1 MKDDPDGQVL
11 ATVTHA
17 QARGVCL
24 CRRKARAGVLTGC
37 CGLGFWVPCT
47 SAGQIRGS
55 AGSLSELLGRLR
67 YGTQVGEERR
77 DQEAVFQVR
86 ERIHGAGGKN
96 QIDAQRTDRAQAQ
109 EGGRRVGGGQ
119 GQKQDERG
127 CGKRHRTGQAQHQV
141 GRYRG
146 PRAGRPSP
154 LAPRPSPLAPTAAR
168 HVRRQA
174 VRESGGVGAS
184 ARAGWRRGGGVA
196 GGVRL
201 WRARS
206 SETREGEQA
215 KEALKEA
222 VILPINFPQLFE
234 GSGRTP
240 WRGIMLYGPPGTGKS
255 YLAKAVATEVYIYFV
270 YWNQSRRHRGA
281 ASSPLFPSP
290 HLAAMQELPT
300 PRTARPRDTSGR
312 HDRCMP
318 RATRTPMPGV
328 HG

>member
-1 MKDDPDGQVL
+1 MALKWEKNDAIKKQFSKFASEYMERAEKIKLMLNEPIEPKPKKAVAASEGDKDKNKMK
-11 ATVTHA
+11 
-17 QARGVCL
+17 
-24 CRRKARAGVLTGC
+24 
-37 CGLGFWVPCT
+37 
-47 SAGQIRGS
+47 
-55 AGSLSELLGRLR
+55 
-67 YGTQVGEERR
+67 
-77 DQEAVFQVR
+77 EAVESAIVQDKPNIKWDDIAGLEQV
-86 ERIHGAGGKN
+86 A
-96 QIDAQRTDRAQAQ
+96 
-109 EGGRRVGGGQ
+109 
-119 GQKQDERG
+119 
-127 CGKRHRTGQAQHQV
+127 
-141 GRYRG
+141 
-146 PRAGRPSP
+146 PRPSP

-300 PRTARPRDTSGR
+300 PCTARPRDTSGR